1 MKRLRLVLA
10 GLLAASVWAC
20 SPPKYVPYKSIHG
33 DWSAVVPY
41 AWDVMTDE
49 EGLTFTNTNFIGPFD
64 PEFFLGAPSFSV
76 RWHAYKK
83 AHRLRD
89 GLVEYYGSADDF
101 IDQMLRGVY
110 GPDYH
115 LVDEENPSRE
125 APITDAKVDGRPAKH
140 FTVLSAVPVPRA
152 TKWGTSTNPDNGGV
166 VNVRLHEYL
175 VVPLNKG
182 FYVLVYPATLK
193 GFKFYKPQ
201 FNAFVHGFK
210 FLSEGPQGRP

>member
-1 MKRLRLVLA
+1 MKRLRVVLA

-20 SPPKYVPYKSIHG
+20 SPPKYVPYKSIQG

-41 AWDVMTDE
+41 AWDVMTDQE
-49 EGLTFTNTNFIGPFD
+49 DKTFTNTSFIGPFD

-76 RWHAYKK
+76 RWYSYKK

-89 GLVEYYGSADDF
+89 GLVEYYRSVDDF

-125 APITDAKVDGRPAKH
+125 APISDVKVAGRAAKH
-140 FTVLSAVPVPRA
+140 FAVLSAASVRPE
-152 TKWGTSTNPDNGGV
+152 TKWGTSTDPESGRL

-175 VVPLNKG
+175 IIPLETG

-193 GFKFYKPQ
+193 GFKYYKPQ
-201 FNAFVHGFK
+201 FNAFAHGFK
-210 FLSEGPQGRP
+210 LSSEGPQGRP